1 MARVEFDFTGEVALV
16 TGVAGAL
23 GGAIAQALARSGAR
37 VHGLDRLPPAR
48 AAGTFHALD
57 LRSSE
62 AVDAA
67 VAAVLAAEGRV
78 DVLVHAAGVSR
89 DGMLW
94 KLDDQAWAE
103 VLDVNLTAAH
113 RLLRALAGPMRAAG
127 RGRVVLVASI
137 NGLRGKAGVANY
149 AASKAGLVALGR
161 VAARELGPRGV
172 RVNLV
177 APGMIAAGM
186 GARLSDEVLERARAE
201 SALGRLGAPEDVVGA
216 VLFLLSDAA
225 GHVTGAVLPVDG
237 GQLA

>member
-1 MARVEFDFTGEVALV
+1 MARADFDFEGDVALV

-23 GGAIAQALARSGAR
+23 GGAIARALTGAGAR
-37 VHGLDRLPPAR
+37 VHGLDLSPPAQP
-48 AAGTFHALD
+48 AGTFHATD
-57 LRSSE
+57 LRASA

-67 VAAVLAAEGRV
+67 VAAVLEEEGRV

-94 KLDDQAWAE
+94 KLDDEAWAE

-113 RLLRALAGPMRAAG
+113 RLLRAVAGPMREAG
-127 RGRVVLVASI
+127 RGRVVLITSI

-161 VAARELGPRGV
+161 TAARELGPRGV

-186 GARLSDEVLERARAE
+186 GTRLADEVLERARAE
-201 SALGRLGAPEDVVGA
+201 SALGRLGTPDDVVGA

-225 GHVTGAVLPVDG
+225 RHVTGVVLPVDG